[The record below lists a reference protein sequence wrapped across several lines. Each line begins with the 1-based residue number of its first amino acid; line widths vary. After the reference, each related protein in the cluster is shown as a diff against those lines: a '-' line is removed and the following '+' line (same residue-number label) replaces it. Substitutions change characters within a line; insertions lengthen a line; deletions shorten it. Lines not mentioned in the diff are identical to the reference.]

1 MYKAKIF
8 PENEGSGSNE
18 QGDTQDYQFVPQ
30 PLALVGP
37 KAKLV
42 NRARSGST
50 GMWVYFG
57 LDFRFGKESCHNY
70 GLFNICKVIVYVTV
84 SWNFLV

>member
-18 QGDTQDYQFVPQ
+18 QGDSQDYQFVPQ
-30 PLALVGP
+30 SIALVGP

-50 GMWVYFG
+50 GM
-57 LDFRFGKESCHNY
+57 
-70 GLFNICKVIVYVTV
+70 
-84 SWNFLV
+84 

>member
-1 MYKAKIF
+1 MSKAKIF

-18 QGDTQDYQFVPQ
+18 QGDSQDYQFVPQ
-30 PLALVGP
+30 SPALALVGP

-50 GMWVYFG
+50 GM
-57 LDFRFGKESCHNY
+57 
-70 GLFNICKVIVYVTV
+70 
-84 SWNFLV
+84 